1 MSAHDGINA
10 ANAEAARVA
19 GWPELTGTPA
29 QIPWAISVRADKM
42 REFDAAVVE
51 ESMSDVDRVL
61 FREALL
67 RQTQAG
73 EWIDC
78 RSHPWQ
84 ALALRWLT
92 ADERAALFARG
103 ADHP

>member
-10 ANAEAARVA
+10 ANAEAARAA
-19 GWPELTGTPA
+19 GWPELAGTPA

-42 REFDAAVVE
+42 REFDTGAAE

-67 RQTQAG
+67 RQTQAS

-78 RSHPWQ
+78 RSHPWP

-92 ADERAALFARG
+92 PDERAALLAKG
-103 ADHP
+103 ADRP